1 MMEGDDQ
8 VEVATDLV
16 TRDVR
21 RKRATD
27 EATL

>member
-1 MMEGDDQ
+1 MEGDDQ